1 MIAQDDNRILM
12 GCTVVHP
19 CARQFELVV
28 LLQQMTFSSSLK
40 FDYEKEIAHE
50 Q

>member
-1 MIAQDDNRILM
+1 MIVQDDNHILM

-19 CARQFELVV
+19 FARQSELVV

-40 FDYEKEIAHE
+40 FEYEKDVRHE

>member
-12 GCTVVHP
+12 GCTFVHP

-28 LLQQMTFSSSLK
+28 LLQQNSFFSSLK
-40 FDYEKEIAHE
+40 FEYEKDVSHE